1 MPSTRVDNVSI
12 AAESPVQ
19 CPNTCA
25 ASSMISELSDLEF
38 VQSKYDNFRIFVRSL
53 APQEEKL
60 LAWSTWLDK
69 LPLSVFLAGGDGELR
84 GVRKATTDEQR
95 SVEAG
100 LVLERFAMDWDF
112 ELSRIESAD
121 IIRLTRYLLLFAT
134 C

>member
-1 MPSTRVDNVSI
+1 MSSSRASNVAEGPAPSQNVPGVSTL
-12 AAESPVQ
+12 
-19 CPNTCA
+19 TC
-25 ASSMISELSDLEF
+25 ELSDHDW
-38 VQSKYDNFRIFVRSL
+38 VAQRYDNFRIFVRSL

-60 LAWSTWLDK
+60 EAWSTWLDK
-69 LPLSVFLAGGDGELR
+69 LPLSIFLAGGDGELR

-112 ELSRIESAD
+112 ELSRIDSAD